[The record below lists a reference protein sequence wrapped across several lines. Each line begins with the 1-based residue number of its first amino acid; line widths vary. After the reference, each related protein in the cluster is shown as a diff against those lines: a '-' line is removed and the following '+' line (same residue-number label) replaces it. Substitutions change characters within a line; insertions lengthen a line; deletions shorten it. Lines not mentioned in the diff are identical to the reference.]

1 MLGAWVVLY
10 QRRQA
15 STLLPIGF
23 IALGFATANALLAA
37 GTFAYYELRPSGF
50 RPPWEDPEV
59 LHLALL
65 FLLAPVAMVLGA
77 VAAVRGAPKWLVGLV
92 ELASVPLLVVG
103 FFATM
108 AV

>member
-10 QRRQA
+10 RRQHA
-15 STLLPIGF
+15 KTLLPIGF
-23 IALGFATANALLAA
+23 VALGFATANALLAA

-50 RPPWEDPEV
+50 GPPWEDPEI

-65 FLLAPVAMVLGA
+65 FLLAPVAMVLGF
-77 VAAVRGAPKWLVGLV
+77 VAAVRGAPKWLMGLV

-108 AV
+108 SV